1 MQQENERSLRCK
13 EFVANQS
20 KRKAPL
26 SVPSL
31 QASSLPVSLRAQSLS
46 QGETLGSQLDT
57 LSHSF
62 LSSTPTPFPPCQ
74 IYKLRFCFGLYISVL
89 ISCPAQ
95 KPSPLAMPQF
105 IPRPGALTLIFG
117 GQRMQTCIQEMKLGE
132 GEVGTNLDFIAD
144 TWLDIACL
152 QNALDSVSIIY
163 YKGACDSHLCLVKI
177 EMYPLEM
184 SQCIHL

>member
-62 LSSTPTPFPPCQ
+62 LSSTPTPFHLA
-74 IYKLRFCFGLYISVL
+74 KFISYASALV
-89 ISCPAQ
+89 STF
-95 KPSPLAMPQF
+95 QF
-105 IPRPGALTLIFG
+105 
-117 GQRMQTCIQEMKLGE
+117 
-132 GEVGTNLDFIAD
+132 
-144 TWLDIACL
+144 
-152 QNALDSVSIIY
+152 
-163 YKGACDSHLCLVKI
+163 
-177 EMYPLEM
+177 
-184 SQCIHL
+184 